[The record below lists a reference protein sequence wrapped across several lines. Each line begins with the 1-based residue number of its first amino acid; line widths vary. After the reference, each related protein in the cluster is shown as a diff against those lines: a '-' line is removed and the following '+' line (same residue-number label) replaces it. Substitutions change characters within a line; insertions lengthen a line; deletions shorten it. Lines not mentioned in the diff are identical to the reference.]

1 MWFWPVYSS
10 CRLCYLKHVLSCHLV
25 AALIPIGAKKP
36 PNYFCDN
43 SVKPQSVLLSFDIHI
58 LYVYVTFF
66 IKWKTEN
73 QLEINLVHLLADEN
87 KYIDD
92 SLVVVSSQKR

>member
-1 MWFWPVYSS
+1 
-10 CRLCYLKHVLSCHLV
+10 
-25 AALIPIGAKKP
+25 
-36 PNYFCDN
+36 
-43 SVKPQSVLLSFDIHI
+43 
-58 LYVYVTFF
+58 VYVTFF